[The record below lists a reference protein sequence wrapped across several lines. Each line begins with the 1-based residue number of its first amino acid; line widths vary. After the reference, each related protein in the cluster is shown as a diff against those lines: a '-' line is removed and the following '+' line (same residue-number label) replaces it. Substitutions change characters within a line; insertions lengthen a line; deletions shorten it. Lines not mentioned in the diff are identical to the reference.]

1 MSECRKCGWQKDL
14 LQKMKRNILVFCAI
28 FSFSFLFSSRAFA
41 QRGPSYTSVHV
52 AVPLAWD
59 LENTVFMQGLGAGI
73 NKVILPDEK
82 NYIAVDYGA
91 TLSFPIS
98 RVDNVKADFYFND
111 FFPAV
116 NVQAMIGILFAPFN
130 FEKAFLGIGGAFGI
144 SVSYAMPAGGKFFD
158 SIFSLDIGAGG
169 EVRGGILL
177 RDNVALVYGCTV
189 LFDFFNLDLGARKY
203 TPEKMLVVLPS
214 IGFALKKRN
223 R

>member
-1 MSECRKCGWQKDL
+1 
-14 LQKMKRNILVFCAI
+14 MKKNILVFCAI

-59 LENTVFMQGLGAGI
+59 LEKPFFVQGLGAGI

-91 TLSFPIS
+91 TLSFPIW
-98 RVDNVKADFYFND
+98 RVDDMNADFYFND

-116 NVQAMIGILFAPFN
+116 NLQTMIGILFAPFN

-144 SVSYAMPAGGKFFD
+144 SLSYTMPVGGKFGD
-158 SIFSLDIGAGG
+158 SFFSIDIGAGG

-189 LFDFFNLDLGARKY
+189 LFDFFNLDLDERRY
-203 TPEKMLVVLPS
+203 TPEKILTVLPS
-214 IGFALKKRN
+214 LGFALKKRN